1 MKKVI
6 MIVAL
11 GVMLS
16 GCSTSQNEL
25 LPPGDSSMLELW
37 QKNSGSGTLIQSRAD
52 LTRDIA
58 PQAVRSSEQ
67 QSYTRTAENE
77 ATALFPRLPNP
88 DLVMYVYPHLS
99 PTGEPIPIPGYSTV
113 IPFYGRVQYAQP
125 GERTR
130 DY

>member
-1 MKKVI
+1 MKKFI
-6 MIVAL
+6 MIAVL

-52 LTRDIA
+52 LTRDIT
-58 PQAVRSSEQ
+58 PQAIRSTEQ